1 MPDSHAAQH
10 AIGQHAESRADAR
23 ADGRIESAYGQVER
37 AALVAAAIIMLG
49 IVAASVWLSINNE
62 TRLGD
67 AASTQVIRARTVDL
81 LEAVTSAETGQRGYL
96 LTGKAFYL
104 DPYRQAAATAPKL
117 LADLG
122 TAMAGDPVFPK
133 LKAAVD
139 EKLAEL
145 ARTVALTRDGRRDEA
160 LAIVESD
167 RGQNLMDAIRV
178 ISAGLTERQRQ
189 ALVQDL
195 DASQRG
201 ARAVVVVDTIAL
213 VLLALLTVF
222 VTGSANRNVASLR
235 RARAALETSNA
246 ALGQANAALQEGRDS
261 LEIAV
266 RDRTA
271 ELTLANEEIQR
282 FAYIV
287 SHDLRAPLL
296 NIIGFTSELETATA
310 TLNNFV
316 HAQADAGGTPVP
328 ADVRAASEEDL
339 PEAIRFIQ
347 TSTAKMDR
355 LINAI
360 LRLSREGRRVLA
372 PERLDMSALLRAS
385 VDTVRH
391 QAEAADA
398 EIVVGEIPAIVS
410 DRIAVDQ
417 VFSNLVD
424 NALKYLADGRPGRI
438 EVQGRKQGG
447 MAVVTVRDNGR
458 GIAARDL
465 DRIFELFR
473 RAGVQNRPGEG
484 IGLAHVKALVRRL
497 GGTIECES
505 NLGEG
510 SIFTVR
516 LPLVL
521 SHGGAELTQSGA

>member
-1 MPDSHAAQH
+1 MTATRAAARGRGSAEPRVYGRWERLALIAGALIMLAIVVVSVLVARVTELDLSQAARAEAAQVLT
-10 AIGQHAESRADAR
+10 AEVLQ
-23 ADGRIESAYGQVER
+23 G
-37 AALVAAAIIMLG
+37 
-49 IVAASVWLSINNE
+49 
-62 TRLGD
+62 
-67 AASTQVIRARTVDL
+67 VI
-81 LEAVTSAETGQRGYL
+81 SAETGQRGYL
-96 LTGKAFYL
+96 LTQRPAYRAPYDAASARVPGLL
-104 DPYRQAAATAPKL
+104 DRL
-117 LADLG
+117 DGFL
-122 TAMAGDPVFPK
+122 AGDPSLPRWRSLIQSK
-133 LKAAVD
+133 M
-139 EKLAEL
+139 AEL
-145 ARTVALTRDGRRDEA
+145 RETVELESAGRHAEA
-160 LAIVESD
+160 LAMVMTD
-167 RGQNLMDAIRV
+167 RGHTTMVAIRA
-178 ISAGLTERQRQ
+178 IADGLSATQGQIASAKLRRSQQGTRL
-189 ALVQDL
+189 LV
-195 DASQRG
+195 A
-201 ARAVVVVDTIAL
+201 VDTIAL
-213 VLLALLTVF
+213 IQLLILSAF
-222 VTGSANRNVASLR
+222 VSRSLR
-235 RARAALETSNA
+235 TTVHALRRSAAALQ
-246 ALGQANAALQEGRDS
+246 QANTELQEGRDS

-310 TLNNFV
+310 TLNTFV
-316 HAQADAGGTPVP
+316 HAQASAGGTAVP

-391 QAEAADA
+391 QAAAADA

-505 NLGEG
+505 TLGEG
-510 SIFTVR
+510 SVFTVR